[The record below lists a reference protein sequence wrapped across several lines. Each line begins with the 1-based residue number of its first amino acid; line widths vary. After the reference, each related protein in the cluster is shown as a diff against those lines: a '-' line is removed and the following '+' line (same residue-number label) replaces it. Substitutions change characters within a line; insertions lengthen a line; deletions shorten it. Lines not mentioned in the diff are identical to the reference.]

1 MTSTRRS
8 ILGGAALA
16 AALAFSPAFAQA
28 PTEIELFFP
37 VPVDGQLAR
46 DMATMIKEFNETH
59 PAIKATPVYTGSYD
73 ETLIKTRAAM
83 KAGKPPAA
91 AIMSANFLLDLKIE
105 GEIQK
110 LDDLIKTDGKSND
123 AFMGQFF
130 PALYGNAVIDRS
142 VYGVPFHNSTPILYI
157 NAEHFKEAGLDPE
170 NPPRTWDEFAAAA
183 KKLTKR
189 EGDRVTRWGVA
200 IPSQYDTGGWL
211 LQALTYS
218 NGGRWFNLD
227 YAGEVYYD
235 APSTLGALTFW
246 NDLVVKQKALQPG
259 VQQGGAVTTAFL
271 SGQASIMLN
280 STGSLTFVRNNAK
293 FPFKVA
299 FVPKNLQNQVP
310 IGGASLVIP
319 TGVDGERKKAAWT
332 LINWMTS
339 PEKSGWWSRATGY
352 FAPNM
357 QAYDL
362 PDMKAFLEKNPD
374 AKVAVDQLA
383 YAKPWF
389 ATYKTVV
396 VRKAIEDE
404 LQAVLSGKKQPKE
417 ALVAAQKTADEV
429 MKPYV
434 EQTALKLPTQ

>member
-59 PAIKATPVYTGSYD
+59 PSIKATPVYTGSYD

-130 PALYGNAVIDRS
+130 PALYGNAVIERS

-157 NAEHFKEAGLDPE
+157 NAEHFKEAGLDPQ
-170 NPPRTWDEFAAAA
+170 NPPKTWDEFAAAA

-189 EGDRVTRWGVA
+189 EGDRVTRWGIA

-246 NDLVVKQKALQPG
+246 NDLVVKQKALQAG

-271 SGQASIMLN
+271 SGQASMMLN

>member
-8 ILGGAALA
+8 ILGGAAFA
-16 AALAFSPAFAQA
+16 AAFALSPAFAQA

-46 DMATMIKEFNETH
+46 DMASLIKEFNETH

-105 GEIQK
+105 SEIQP
-110 LDDLIKTDGKSND
+110 LDDLIKADGKSND

-130 PALYGNAVIDRS
+130 PALYGNAVIERS
-142 VYGVPFHNSTPILYI
+142 VYGVPFHNSTPLLYI
-157 NAEHFKEAGLDPE
+157 NADHFKEAGLDPE

-189 EGDRVTRWGVA
+189 EGERTTRWGVS
-200 IPSQYDTGGWL
+200 IPSQYDTGGWI

-246 NDLVVKQKALQPG
+246 NDLVTKQKALQPG
-259 VQQGGAVTTAFL
+259 VQQGGAVTAAFL
-271 SGQASIMLN
+271 SGQSSMMLN
-280 STGSLTFVRNNAK
+280 STGSLTHVRNNAK
-293 FPFKVA
+293 FALKVA

-319 TGVDGERKKAAWT
+319 AGVEGERRKAAWT

-357 QAYDL
+357 KAYDL
-362 PDMKAFLEKNPD
+362 PDMKAFLDKNPD

-404 LQAVLSGKKQPKE
+404 LQAVLSGKKHPKE
-417 ALVAAQKTADEV
+417 ALVAAQNTADEI
-429 MKPYV
+429 MRPYV
-434 EQTALKLPTQ
+434 EQTALKLPTN